1 MRRVMIIA
9 VSALALCAPALAQTA
24 PQEHEPRP
32 PITVTESNYI
42 VTVTDNRTHTSCRM
56 PTALPGSRLGPVCLP
71 SAEMAGYPTY
81 GRPVWPDPSVTGS
94 SPGTSSR
101 FGEN

>member
-1 MRRVMIIA
+1 MRRIVIIA

-24 PQEHEPRP
+24 PQENEPRP

-42 VTVTDNRTHTSCRM
+42 VTVTDNKTHMSCRM

-71 SAEMAGYPTY
+71 SAEMAGYPDY
-81 GRPVWPDPSVTGS
+81 GRPAWPDPAQVGPPPGS
-94 SPGTSSR
+94 TYGAP
-101 FGEN
+101 